1 MTRRQF
7 YLHPVALT
15 LCASVLILLG
25 GARLSFTAV
34 IILLRQSAILGILCI
49 GLGLVVLV
57 GGIDLSVGAIL
68 SLGSGICLSIWRKLQ
83 GSKPAPT
90 TRASPCFAISCRFEP
105 CSVLFVQT

>member
-7 YLHPVALT
+7 YLYPVALT
-15 LCASVLILLG
+15 LCALVLILLG

-68 SLGSGICLSIWRKLQ
+68 SLGSGICSSILVYNAEAVV
-83 GSKPAPT
+83 PA
-90 TRASPCFAISCRFEP
+90 
-105 CSVLFVQT
+105 VLAAVLACTCCVRLGPH